1 MQANQY
7 YAPAWV
13 RTWLWLLVGIVIVM
27 VALGGATR
35 LTGSGLSITEWKPV
49 TGAIPPMSN
58 AAWLSEFEK
67 YRQSSQYELL
77 NSSMS
82 LSDFK
87 SIYWWEWSHRQFG
100 RAIGFVFFI
109 PFLILVRGYIRRKV
123 SGMLVAGLGGLCVL
137 GALQA
142 AMGWI
147 MVASGLQP
155 GMIAVAPVRLM
166 LHLVVAT
173 CILAVLVYFAVK
185 LSPASPSCKNPRIVV
200 WSKALPFLIL
210 LQIALGGLVAGSK
223 AGLAYST
230 WPLMAGRLIPPVHDL
245 FAKSPFY
252 ENFFDNITLVQFQ
265 HRMVAY
271 AVIAV
276 AMAYV
281 NDARRHEP
289 LTHAFRHALFLLGLL
304 GLQALLGIV
313 TLLFWVPLWAALAH
327 QIVAMVIF
335 VVACHGA
342 FSASVIR
349 RRGLPYTREDSKSP
363 APRRANAPAA
373 RAPYAHA
380 SFPGT
385 DEKMGSAE

>member
-1 MQANQY
+1 MQANRY

-49 TGAIPPMSN
+49 TGAIPPMSH

-67 YRQSSQYELL
+67 YRQSPQYELL
-77 NSSMS
+77 NPWMS

-100 RAIGFVFFI
+100 RAIGFVFFV
-109 PFLILVRGYIRRKV
+109 PFLILVRGYIRREA
-123 SGMLVAGLGGLCVL
+123 SGKLIAGLGGLCVL

-155 GMIAVAPVRLM
+155 GMIAVAPVKLM
-166 LHLVVAT
+166 LHLVVAA
-173 CILAVLVYFAVK
+173 CILAVLVHFAVK
-185 LSPASPSCKNPRIVV
+185 LSPASPSRIDSKISV
-200 WSKALPFLIL
+200 WAKALPFLIL

-223 AGLAYST
+223 AGFAYST
-230 WPLMAGRLIPPVHDL
+230 WPLMNGRLIPPVNDL

-271 AVIAV
+271 VVTAV
-276 AMAYV
+276 AIAYV
-281 NDARRHEP
+281 IDARGVGRHNP
-289 LTHAFRHALFLLGLL
+289 RTHAARHAFFLLGLV
-304 GLQALLGIV
+304 GLQSLLGIV

-342 FSASVIR
+342 FSAIR
-349 RRGLPYTREDSKSP
+349 HQEESESP
-363 APRRANAPAA
+363 APRRAGAPAA
-373 RAPYAHA
+373 REPCAHA
-380 SFPGT
+380 SFQGT